1 VKAVAMMP
9 IQTQVR
15 PKTLEDLGVER
26 KPFYTT
32 AEVADIM
39 VMSDQNV
46 LDRIH
51 LPADDPQHLYAVA
64 LGPRTYRIPI
74 GALAQLAGIPPRV
87 TIGKHPRRISNA
99 ARDERAPASV
109 KKARTR

>member
-1 VKAVAMMP
+1 MP
-9 IQTQVR
+9 TQTEMR
-15 PKTLEDLGVER
+15 PRTLEDLGVER

-32 AEVADIM
+32 AEVAHIM
-39 VMSDQNV
+39 AMSDQNV

-51 LPADDPQHLYAVA
+51 LPADHPQHLYAVA

-74 GALAQLAGIPPRV
+74 GALAQLAGIPPRI
-87 TIGKHPRRISNA
+87 TIGKHPRRIEDA
-99 ARDERAPASV
+99 IRGERAPTTSRSA

>member
-1 VKAVAMMP
+1 MP
-9 IQTQVR
+9 IQTRAR

-32 AEVADIM
+32 AEVAAIM
-39 VMSDQNV
+39 AMSDQSV

-51 LPADDPQHLYAVA
+51 LPADHPQHLYAVA

-74 GALAQLAGIPPRV
+74 GALAQLAGIPSRT
-87 TIGKHPRRISNA
+87 TIGRHPRRISDA
-99 ARDERAPASV
+99 TRGERAPASV
-109 KKARTR
+109 GKARSR

>member
-1 VKAVAMMP
+1 MP
-9 IQTQVR
+9 TQMR
-15 PKTLEDLGVER
+15 PRTLEDLGVER

-32 AEVADIM
+32 AEVAQIM
-39 VMSDQNV
+39 AMSDQNV

-51 LPADDPQHLYAVA
+51 LPADHAQHLYAVA

-74 GALAQLAGIPPRV
+74 GALAQLAGIPPRSA
-87 TIGKHPRRISNA
+87 IGDHPRRIDDA
-99 ARDERAPASV
+99 IRHERAPRATASR

>member
-1 VKAVAMMP
+1 MP
-9 IQTQVR
+9 TQTRTQMR
-15 PKTLEDLGVER
+15 PKTLEDLGVEP

-51 LPADDPQHLYAVA
+51 LPADHPHHLYAVA

-74 GALAQLAGIPPRV
+74 GALARLAGIPPR
-87 TIGKHPRRISNA
+87 TRIGKHPRRISDA
-99 ARDERAPASV
+99 IRGERAPRVTTSG

>member
-1 VKAVAMMP
+1 MP
-9 IQTQVR
+9 TQMSMR
-15 PKTLEDLGVER
+15 PRTLEDLGVER

-32 AEVADIM
+32 AEVAQIM
-39 VMSDQNV
+39 AMSDQNV

-51 LPADDPQHLYAVA
+51 LPADHPQHLYAVA

-74 GALAQLAGIPPRV
+74 GALAQLAGIAPRT
-87 TIGKHPRRISNA
+87 TIGDRPRRIDDA
-99 ARDERAPASV
+99 IRHERAPAATALE

>member
-1 VKAVAMMP
+1 MP
-9 IQTQVR
+9 TQLRTR
-15 PKTLEDLGVER
+15 PQTLEDLGVER

-32 AEVADIM
+32 AEVANIM
-39 VMSDQNV
+39 AMSDQNV

-51 LPADDPQHLYAVA
+51 LPADHPQHLYAVA

-74 GALAQLAGIPPRV
+74 GALAHLAGITPRL
-87 TIGKHPRRISNA
+87 TIGKHPRRISDA
-99 ARDERAPASV
+99 TRDETAPPVTSG

>member
-1 VKAVAMMP
+1 MRP
-9 IQTQVR
+9 TQTRMR

-32 AEVADIM
+32 AEVAEIM
-39 VMSDQNV
+39 AMSDQNV

-51 LPADDPQHLYAVA
+51 LPADHPQHLYAVA

-74 GALAQLAGIPPRV
+74 GALAQLAGIPPRI
-87 TIGKHPRRISNA
+87 TIGKHPRRISDA
-99 ARDERAPASV
+99 IRDESAPTVAASG

>member
-1 VKAVAMMP
+1 MP
-9 IQTQVR
+9 TQAR
-15 PKTLEDLGVER
+15 MRRRTLEDLGVER

-39 VMSDQNV
+39 AMSDQSV

-51 LPADDPQHLYAVA
+51 RPADHPQHLYAVA

-74 GALAQLAGIPPRV
+74 GALAQLAGIPPRT
-87 TIGKHPRRISNA
+87 TIGKHPRRIDDA
-99 ARDERAPASV
+99 IRDERASTVTPSG

>member
-1 VKAVAMMP
+1 MP
-9 IQTQVR
+9 TRTRTR

-32 AEVADIM
+32 AEVADILA
-39 VMSDQNV
+39 MSDQNV

-51 LPADDPQHLYAVA
+51 LPADHPQHLYAVA

-74 GALAQLAGIPPRV
+74 GALAQLVGIPPRA
-87 TIGKHPRRISNA
+87 TIGKHPRRIEDA
-99 ARDERAPASV
+99 IGDERAPTVKPSG

>member
-1 VKAVAMMP
+1 MP
-9 IQTQVR
+9 TQVQVR

-39 VMSDQNV
+39 AMSDQNV

-51 LPADDPQHLYAVA
+51 LPSDHPQHLYAVA

-74 GALAQLAGIPPRV
+74 GALAQLAGIPPRTTV
-87 TIGKHPRRISNA
+87 GTHPRRVSDA
-99 ARDERAPASV
+99 ARDERAPASL

>member
-1 VKAVAMMP
+1 MP
-9 IQTQVR
+9 TQTRMR

-51 LPADDPQHLYAVA
+51 LPADHPQHLYAVA

-74 GALAQLAGIPPRV
+74 GALAQLAGIPPRT
-87 TIGKHPRRISNA
+87 TIGKRPRRISEA
-99 ARDERAPASV
+99 IRDESARTLTASG

>member
-1 VKAVAMMP
+1 MP
-9 IQTQVR
+9 TQTRMR
-15 PKTLEDLGVER
+15 PRTLEDLGVER

-39 VMSDQNV
+39 AMSDQNV

-51 LPADDPQHLYAVA
+51 LPADHPQHLYAVA

-74 GALAQLAGIPPRV
+74 GALAQLAGIPPRT
-87 TIGKHPRRISNA
+87 TIGKHPRRIEDA
-99 ARDERAPASV
+99 IRDERAPIVTPSG

>member
-1 VKAVAMMP
+1 MP
-9 IQTQVR
+9 TQTRMR

-26 KPFYTT
+26 RPFYTT
-32 AEVADIM
+32 AEVAEIM
-39 VMSDQNV
+39 AMSDQNV

-51 LPADDPQHLYAVA
+51 LPVDHPQHLYAVA

-74 GALAQLAGIPPRV
+74 GALAQLAGIPPRI
-87 TIGKHPRRISNA
+87 TIGKHPRRISEA
-99 ARDERAPASV
+99 VRDESAPTLMASK

>member
-1 VKAVAMMP
+1 MP
-9 IQTQVR
+9 IQTQAR
-15 PKTLEDLGVER
+15 PRTLEDLGVER

-51 LPADDPQHLYAVA
+51 LPADHPQHLYAVA

-74 GALAQLAGIPPRV
+74 GALAQLAGIPSRT
-87 TIGKHPRRISNA
+87 TIGKHPRRISDA
-99 ARDERAPASV
+99 TRDERAPASV

>member
-1 VKAVAMMP
+1 MP
-9 IQTQVR
+9 TQTQMR

-32 AEVADIM
+32 GEVANILS
-39 VMSDQNV
+39 MSDQNV

-51 LPADDPQHLYAVA
+51 LPADHPQHLYAIT

-74 GALAQLAGIPPRV
+74 GALAQLAGIPPRT
-87 TIGKHPRRISNA
+87 TIGKHPRRIA
-99 ARDERAPASV
+99 DATREERAPTVTASG